1 MLLGLKSTREEV
13 ELHVMAQRLHEARGP
28 QRSGASCAAHCR
40 PGSSTTTP
48 GRHQPRVR
56 VPIGDLFAAFAA
68 CGSACGVV
76 ATFRRPAVPAAHV
89 RRGWARQLRW
99 GALTTPDS

>member
-13 ELHVMAQRLHEARGP
+13 ELHVMGQRLHEARGP

-68 CGSACGVV
+68 CGSAYGVV
-76 ATFRRPAVPAAHV
+76 AAFAGRRFP
-89 RRGWARQLRW
+89 LRTYGGDGPGSCA
-99 GALTTPDS
+99 GAP